1 MKTLTSFS
9 QSVVIFTCLIMITLL
24 VTEVHGQSSNTS
36 DVRWT
41 SYADA
46 AEQADAVNKKRML
59 FLEAEWCIVCKRMH
73 REVFTNGEV
82 STLINNDFYAVRMDI
97 ESEEMIPVN
106 REMISKKEYSKSIG
120 IYGTPT
126 ILFIDSNDDVIGNFV
141 GYLDEKGMVILLNF
155 IKSDAY
161 LTENLESYSRP

>member
-1 MKTLTSFS
+1 
-9 QSVVIFTCLIMITLL
+9 
-24 VTEVHGQSSNTS
+24 
-36 DVRWT
+36 
-41 SYADA
+41 
-46 AEQADAVNKKRML
+46 ML

-73 REVFTNGEV
+73 REVFTNREV
-82 STLINNDFYAVRMDI
+82 TSLINNDFYAVKMDI

-106 REMISKKEYSKSIG
+106 GEMISKKEYSKSIG

-141 GYLDEKGMVILLNF
+141 GYVDEKGMVILLNF

-161 LTENLESYSRP
+161 LTESLESYSRP